1 MIKLSIIIPVHN
13 EAPYLRRCLD
23 SIRLTP
29 EAEVILIDDGSTDGS
44 ADILKEYEELPRH
57 GFAWVT
63 LYNRTSWGVSM
74 ARHKGL
80 CAARGEWVT
89 FLDSDDEYSKKA
101 VNIMLRATEDNEGQ
115 DVVMFN
121 HTRVYGSMN
130 PVLRINNPRGV
141 YTLRNMP
148 EKWQTVWSKMFRRS
162 FLFENGITFKPGV
175 QYGEDEHFVLQCMRA
190 RPTLFHSDAIT
201 VVKHFDNPASLCHTL
216 DKHKLIGLTR
226 ALEDLLEKDNPEG
239 FDGALRQIIA
249 DHWNSKTFKG
259 FLGE

>member
-29 EAEVILIDDGSTDGS
+29 EAEVILIDDGSIDGS
-44 ADILKEYEELPRH
+44 ADILKEYVGAQGHDANCR
-57 GFAWVT
+57 AY
-63 LYNRTSWGVSM
+63 YNRTSWGVSM
-74 ARHKGL
+74 ARDRGL
-80 CAARGEWVT
+80 TEARGEWVT

-101 VNIMLRATEDNEGQ
+101 VNIMLKATEDNEGQ

-130 PVLRINNPRGV
+130 PVLRVNNPRGV

-162 FLFENGITFKPGV
+162 FLGENGIAFAHGV
-175 QYGEDEHFVLQCMRA
+175 QYGEDEHFVLQCMRV
-190 RPTLFHSDAIT
+190 RPTLFHSDAVT

-216 DKHKLIGLTR
+216 DKHKIIGLTR
-226 ALEDLLEKDNPEG
+226 VLEDLLEKDNPED

-249 DHWNSKTFKG
+249 DHWNSRTFKG